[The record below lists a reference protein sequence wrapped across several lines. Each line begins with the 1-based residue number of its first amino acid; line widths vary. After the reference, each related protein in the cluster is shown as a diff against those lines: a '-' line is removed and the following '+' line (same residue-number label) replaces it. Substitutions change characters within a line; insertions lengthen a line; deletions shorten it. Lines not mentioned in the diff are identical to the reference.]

1 MTLVHVLACI
11 ISINF
16 ENTLFVSR
24 LLDFTSAT
32 GYEHVDLDSCL
43 LSERPK
49 LALHGEDSEL
59 PPEPQPLPSP
69 VRRAFFNSMVQVQSE
84 KKSTTQRTL
93 KWGPRDKAAGA
104 HRSHEHTEGRAG
116 AAQGASLS
124 RGSPSGCQST
134 EKTGA
139 AREAGRRERHAA
151 SPIHPPASQHCLPL
165 AGRTSWKPLSKGIW
179 ESYRVTPVMGSRGAS
194 GMAL

>member
-1 MTLVHVLACI
+1 MTLVHGLVCI

-49 LALHGEDSEL
+49 LALHGEDGEL
-59 PPEPQPLPSP
+59 LPEPQPLPSP

-93 KWGPRDKAAGA
+93 KWGPHDKAAGA
-104 HRSHEHTEGRAG
+104 EGRAG

-124 RGSPSGCQST
+124 RASPSGFWST
-134 EKTGA
+134 RRQALPGRQEGGRDTRLLPFTLQPPSTA
-139 AREAGRRERHAA
+139 FHWLDEPAGSHF
-151 SPIHPPASQHCLPL
+151 P
-165 AGRTSWKPLSKGIW
+165 K
-179 ESYRVTPVMGSRGAS
+179 ESGRVTGSP
-194 GMAL
+194 L